1 MRRREN
7 GIVLVMVIILAVI
20 FTIIGFSVLT
30 LAEQEIIQTRID
42 TDKAK
47 AFYMA
52 EAGLAKLQETLQIP
66 INGKSGKTGNLNF
79 EGTLEQGRFR
89 VDIDTNS
96 NPCYAVSTGISGPI
110 QKKVRVQAA
119 FLAAPFEDAVYA
131 MNSSGGS
138 WSFQLRG
145 TGNPKSSGGRE
156 TGGKDEIN
164 GNISIDGDA
173 LFYEESQVNHAP
185 SPNKWE
191 LDGDVSATGK
201 ISTFGSASIAGSR
214 TPDAEEPE
222 PVDMEAMN
230 YAVNNTN
237 NVSQTFQDAHVTSG
251 YLPSGNA
258 LRDVFVK
265 NPSDRAAECGTTT
278 DNDYFFEPSSG
289 FALGTE
295 KTGATP
301 IHAGNNK
308 VYYVDGDVWVHSKST
323 YGFKMDGKVTIVATG
338 NIHICDNIEYAN
350 KDSALG
356 LIALG
361 KYDSSGNLISGG
373 DIFFGDPRYGTMYV
387 LSGMMFAAKDFLFN
401 ADAVTRATAEP
412 TSGFTVNGSFAALGQ
427 VKVERDWYNKSVTS
441 GGHTTTEARPAK
453 YNPATGT
460 WVDSQTGAAL
470 TTTEVGS
477 MRHYQMI
484 VNYDDRVRSPET
496 QPPMLPRGG
505 ANIFSGF
512 SNWEEL

>member
-1 MRRREN
+1 
-7 GIVLVMVIILAVI
+7 
-20 FTIIGFSVLT
+20 
-30 LAEQEIIQTRID
+30 
-42 TDKAK
+42 
-47 AFYMA
+47 
-52 EAGLAKLQETLQIP
+52 
-66 INGKSGKTGNLNF
+66 
-79 EGTLEQGRFR
+79 
-89 VDIDTNS
+89 
-96 NPCYAVSTGISGPI
+96 
-110 QKKVRVQAA
+110 
-119 FLAAPFEDAVYA
+119 
-131 MNSSGGS
+131 
-138 WSFQLRG
+138 
-145 TGNPKSSGGRE
+145 
-156 TGGKDEIN
+156 
-164 GNISIDGDA
+164 
-173 LFYEESQVNHAP
+173 
-185 SPNKWE
+185 
-191 LDGDVSATGK
+191 
-201 ISTFGSASIAGSR
+201 
-214 TPDAEEPE
+214 
-222 PVDMEAMN
+222 
-230 YAVNNTN
+230 
-237 NVSQTFQDAHVTSG
+237 VSQTFQDAGVTSG
-251 YLPSGNA
+251 HLPSGNA
-258 LRDVFVK
+258 LRDIFVK
-265 NPSDRAAECGTTT
+265 NPSDRSTECSSTTG
-278 DNDYFFEPSSG
+278 NDYFFEPSSG

-308 VYYVDGDVWVHSKST
+308 VYYVDGDVWVHSQST

-361 KYDSSGNLISGG
+361 KYDSSGNLTSGG

-401 ADAVTRATAEP
+401 ADAVSRATAEP
-412 TSGFTVNGSFAALGQ
+412 TSGFMVNGSFAAMGQ
-427 VKVERDWYNKSVTS
+427 VKVERDWYTKSGT
-441 GGHTTTEARPAK
+441 ARPAH
-453 YNPATGT
+453 YNSATGA